1 MEEQKEQQ
9 QQPPSFIDQLKEYA
23 ETRIKLAKYQ
33 AVDTGTSVISNIVTG
48 LILVIALLFLL
59 VFVSFTL
66 AFFLADVLESVW
78 QGFGCVTLIYL
89 IVALILNGKKES
101 IGKTIA
107 NKLIDKILN

>member
-9 QQPPSFIDQLKEYA
+9 QSIIDQLKEYA
-23 ETRIKLAKYQ
+23 DTRIKLAKYQ

-48 LILVIALLFLL
+48 LILVIVLLVLL

-66 AFFLADVLESVW
+66 AFFLADVLASVW
-78 QGFGCVTLIYL
+78 QGFGCVALIYL
-89 IVALILNGKKES
+89 IVALILNAQKEN
-101 IGKTIA
+101 IGKNIA

>member
-9 QQPPSFIDQLKEYA
+9 PQPSVIDQLKEYF

-33 AVDTGTSVISNIVTG
+33 AVDTGTSIISGIITG
-48 LILVIALLFLL
+48 LILVIALLFIV
-59 VFVSFTL
+59 VFISFTL
-66 AFFLADVLESVW
+66 AFFLADVLGSVW

-89 IVALILNGKKES
+89 ITALIVNAKKEG

-107 NKLIDKILN
+107 NKLIDNILN